1 MDTISHF
8 LLTKFNLPISYAR
21 RTGQH
26 GEEAWLTS
34 RWSLFERYC
43 LPSVLNQSGTDFV
56 WVLYC
61 WDQTPEPFRSR
72 LERLADR
79 HDHVHVHF
87 LTTTTRGEHLCEWA
101 RAKGLPLRPLLL
113 TTRLDNDDALSADYM
128 ARIRKAARGF
138 VRSRDSLL
146 EPHVWSAPLG
156 YQTSAGK
163 YYLRLD
169 PQGPFVS
176 LLENVAEG
184 EPRTVLSLSHR
195 DITSSYSSSYVAGK
209 PMWLQVV
216 HDDNLVNSV
225 DGIRVPYSPER
236 RFGLSPPEVRAHE
249 SILDVGRDVA
259 RSLIDYTTSLAR
271 SVVRR
276 TTSRVS
282 AP

>member
-21 RTGQH
+21 RSGQH

-72 LERLADR
+72 LERLAAR
-79 HDHVHVHF
+79 HENVHVHF
-87 LTTTTRGEHLCEWA
+87 LATSTHGEHLTEWA
-101 RAKGLPLRPLLL
+101 HATGLSLRPHLL
-113 TTRLDNDDALSADYM
+113 TTRVDNDDALAADYM
-128 ARIRKAARGF
+128 ARVRKAARKLVG
-138 VRSRDSLL
+138 SRGTLH

-156 YQTSAGK
+156 FQTAAGK

-176 LLENVAEG
+176 LLESTARE

-195 DITSSYSSSYVAGK
+195 DIASSYPSSYIAAK

-225 DGIRVPYSPER
+225 DGVRVPFAPER
-236 RFGLSPPEVRAHE
+236 SFGLSRPDVRAPE
-249 SILDVGRDVA
+249 SILEIGRDVA
-259 RSLIDYTTSLAR
+259 RSLIDYSASLGR

-276 TTSRVS
+276 TMSRVG